1 MPDPAAPTKQQ
12 LAVLV
17 GTLLTGLEQLRYA
30 NAVADDDPLG
40 LNREAAE

>member
-17 GTLLTGLEQLRYA
+17 GTHLTAIEQLR
-30 NAVADDDPLG
+30 AVADDDPLG